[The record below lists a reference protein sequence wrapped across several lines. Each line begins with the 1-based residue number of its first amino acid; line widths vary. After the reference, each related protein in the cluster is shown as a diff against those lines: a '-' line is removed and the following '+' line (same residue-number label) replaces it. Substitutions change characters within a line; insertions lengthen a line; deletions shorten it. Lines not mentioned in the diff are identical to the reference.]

1 MWQHLAGVGIPDWQ
15 LIRQA
20 YRLNWD
26 TWLGHSI
33 NWLWGSQ
40 VPEYDTVAKKAI
52 ELLGGPADEVP
63 SEAAVKE
70 LIEFSDKVKDKAVAS
85 NKFNFRWNGLL
96 RYYDILM
103 RYDTVKNVTKDTF
116 SNRCKAC
123 GTWHSLRADWRKCYT
138 CGVIRATEDCEVRH
152 FSVLYNPLL
161 QGVSDCI
168 RAFRSLGVQNLR
180 LRRLANL
187 CLRQI
192 SRLLATQPMS
202 TSLKKPKSQHS
213 RALLLRPLRRPLS
226 FGLCIMLL
234 GNY

>member
-1 MWQHLAGVGIPDWQ
+1 MWQHLAGVGIPNWQ

-52 ELLGGPADEVP
+52 ELLDGPADGVP

-85 NKFNFRWNGLL
+85 NTFNFRWNGLL

-138 CGVIRATEDCEVRH
+138 CGVIRAAEDCEVRK
-152 FSVLYNPLL
+152 FLVLYNSLL
-161 QGVSDCI
+161 QEFLIALARSDH
-168 RAFRSLGVQNLR
+168 
-180 LRRLANL
+180 LA
-187 CLRQI
+187 
-192 SRLLATQPMS
+192 SKT
-202 TSLKKPKSQHS
+202 
-213 RALLLRPLRRPLS
+213 
-226 FGLCIMLL
+226 
-234 GNY
+234 

>member
-63 SEAAVKE
+63 SKAAVKE

-138 CGVIRATEDCEVRH
+138 CGVIRAAEDCEVRH
-152 FSVLYNPLL
+152 FPVLHNPLL
-161 QGVSDCI
+161 QEFLIALVHSDH
-168 RAFRSLGVQNLR
+168 
-180 LRRLANL
+180 LA
-187 CLRQI
+187 
-192 SRLLATQPMS
+192 AKT
-202 TSLKKPKSQHS
+202 
-213 RALLLRPLRRPLS
+213 
-226 FGLCIMLL
+226 
-234 GNY
+234 